1 MDRVVRVFDSV
12 LVVLLALSRFA
23 APASAQDIEVDRTS
37 GTVALTLEMGSP
49 VVTLTLRKPD
59 GSARPTRFLVDTG
72 GGALMLAEPVAIE
85 LGLAI
90 DRAQVTEEEG
100 STYAP
105 MTPPL
110 IEIEHLTVDLT
121 DARCM
126 AVLDSPTIMPGTT
139 PEGFLPGHVLMHHQ
153 VVFDYP
159 AGRFTLARPGTL
171 EPRGEPVPTAIQPSN
186 GFPRLEVEIGGERFG
201 FLLDTGASFSMVS
214 IEQLKRWQ
222 QADES
227 LPWMTGAVGEAN
239 MLGGAFDSQAI
250 MMRLP
255 TMRWGPFEMQG
266 VAAVS
271 RRAGT
276 FERNMSSMMT
286 APIVGALGSNLLR
299 RFRVEID
306 YAAGTTYLEPAG
318 EDFSTPV
325 LTVGLVLG
333 QTQDGRHRVD
343 ASPMGGGV
351 QPGDFL
357 VSVDGR
363 PTAGL
368 CHRQV
373 VELLGGELGASRK
386 LVLDRNGE
394 TVEIAVAVTSML
406 PPLGLA
412 VQPAGR

>member
-1 MDRVVRVFDSV
+1 
-12 LVVLLALSRFA
+12 
-23 APASAQDIEVDRTS
+23 
-37 GTVALTLEMGSP
+37 
-49 VVTLTLRKPD
+49 
-59 GSARPTRFLVDTG
+59 
-72 GGALMLAEPVAIE
+72 
-85 LGLAI
+85 
-90 DRAQVTEEEG
+90 
-100 STYAP
+100 
-105 MTPPL
+105 
-110 IEIEHLTVDLT
+110 
-121 DARCM
+121 
-126 AVLDSPTIMPGTT
+126 
-139 PEGFLPGHVLMHHQ
+139 
-153 VVFDYP
+153 DYP

-222 QADES
+222 EADES

-239 MLGGAFDSQAI
+239 MLGGAFDTQAI

-255 TMRWGPFEMQG
+255 AMRWGPFELKG

-286 APIVGALGSNLLR
+286 APIIGALGSSLLR
-299 RFRVEID
+299 HFRVEID
-306 YAAGTTYLEPAG
+306 YAAGVTYLEPAG
-318 EDFSTPV
+318 EDFSTK
-325 LTVGLVLG
+325 LHAVGLVLS

-343 ASPMGGGV
+343 GIAMEGSSLLCSGV

-357 VSVDGR
+357 RSIDGRSVD
-363 PTAGL
+363 GL

-373 VELLGGELGASRK
+373 VELLCGGWEAGIRHA

-394 TVEIAVAVTSML
+394 TVEASAPMVAML
-406 PPLGLA
+406 PFVPS
-412 VQPAGR
+412 PPP